1 MPLSA
6 EKIAIRRR
14 EILTK
19 RAQSFLELAPAA
31 FLRRDAT
38 FAANSQQAGNRTG
51 KGQGHEGSTQCFH
64 RGASWNR
71 TSDLHIISVT
81 L

>member
-1 MPLSA
+1 M
-6 EKIAIRRR
+6 R
-14 EILTK
+14 
-19 RAQSFLELAPAA
+19 QLELAPTALLGGHTALAA
-31 FLRRDAT
+31 HTQDAGDR
-38 FAANSQQAGNRTG
+38 AGQ
-51 KGQGHEGSTQCFH
+51 GQGHEGSTQCFH

>member
-1 MPLSA
+1 M
-6 EKIAIRRR
+6 R
-14 EILTK
+14 
-19 RAQSFLELAPAA
+19 QFELAPTAL
-31 FLRRDAT
+31 LRRY
-38 FAANSQQAGNRTG
+38 AALAADTQQPSNRTG
-51 KGQGHEGSTQCFH
+51 QGEGHKGSTQCFH